1 MQRSTD
7 RILTSHTGSLPR
19 PDALRYL
26 LDDKDQDRPYDPEQ
40 LSAAVRES
48 VAAVVRRQAD
58 IGLSVIND
66 GEHSKFSFWR
76 YLKDRLTGFEYVA
89 GSGTYFDATA
99 GKLDELD
106 FPNFFATRPNVD
118 FFVRTRSG
126 PLTRLSCEG
135 PITWRD
141 FESVEQD
148 IANLKAAAV
157 DGGVPHADLFMTS
170 TSPGNIFNL
179 IPNHHYPSDDA
190 YLQALA
196 DALRRE
202 YRAIVDAGIV
212 LQLDA
217 PDLASRSLGDPRQYS
232 LDRFREEMERSIEA
246 LNYATADLPP
256 DMVRVHVCWGSDER
270 PHHRDN
276 ELKDIVDL
284 LLTLRPNGLTMVA
297 ANARHAFEWRVWEDV
312 KLPDGKVLMAGVID
326 STTNI
331 VEHPETVAERIERFA
346 SVVGKENLIAG
357 VDCGFQMNAGRDAVD
372 PDVAWAKLAA
382 LTDGAARA
390 SERLWGRVR
399 VSA

>member
-1 MQRSTD
+1 TD
-7 RILTSHTGSLPR
+7 HILTSHTGSLPR
-19 PDALRYL
+19 PDPLRRL
-26 LDDKDQDRPYDPEQ
+26 LDDKDQDRPYDVDA
-40 LSAAVRES
+40 LRASVRAS
-48 VAAVVRRQAD
+48 VAAVVRKQAD
-58 IGLSVIND
+58 TGLSVIND
-66 GEHSKFSFWR
+66 GEHSKYSFWR

-89 GSGTYFDATA
+89 GAGTYFDATA

-118 FFVRTRSG
+118 FFVRTRSA

-141 FESVEQD
+141 FESVEDD
-148 IANLKAAAV
+148 IATLQAASR
-157 DGGVPHADLFMTS
+157 GVPHADLFMTS

-179 IPNHHYPSDDA
+179 IPNHHYASDDE
-190 YLQALA
+190 YMQALA

-202 YRAIVDAGIV
+202 YRAIVNAGIV

-217 PDLASRSLGDPRQYS
+217 PDLASRSLGDPSRYS
-232 LDRFREEMERSIEA
+232 LERFRAEIARSIEA

-284 LLTLRPNGLTMVA
+284 LLTLRPNGLTIVA
-297 ANARHAFEWRVWEDV
+297 ANARHAFEWRVWEEV
-312 KLPDGKVLMAGVID
+312 KLPEGKVLMPGVID

-331 VEHPETVAERIERFA
+331 IEHPETVAERIERFA
-346 SVVGKENLIAG
+346 SVIGKENMIAG
-357 VDCGFQMNAGRDAVD
+357 VDCGFQMNAGRDAID

-382 LTDGAARA
+382 LADGAARA
-390 SERLWGRVR
+390 SRRLWGRVA